1 MMIRRSPEEALKC
14 ALRDFRR
21 EDEISVHK
29 ILSVFC
35 QLLSLSPA
43 RRSGYRDLH
52 DGDEIEIGS
61 GSVEREKKK
70 GRTFALDSH
79 FFLQSLEGM
88 CRRALEKGRG
98 VVVVV

>member
-61 GSVEREKKK
+61 GSVEREKK
-70 GRTFALDSH
+70 GTHLCPGQP
-79 FFLQSLEGM
+79 FF
-88 CRRALEKGRG
+88 CRAWRG
-98 VVVVV
+98 CAGGLWKRVVVLS

>member
-61 GSVEREKKK
+61 GSVEREKK
-70 GRTFALDSH
+70 RDAPLPWTAI
-79 FFLQSLEGM
+79 FF
-88 CRRALEKGRG
+88 CRAWRG
-98 VVVVV
+98 CAGGLWKRVVVLS